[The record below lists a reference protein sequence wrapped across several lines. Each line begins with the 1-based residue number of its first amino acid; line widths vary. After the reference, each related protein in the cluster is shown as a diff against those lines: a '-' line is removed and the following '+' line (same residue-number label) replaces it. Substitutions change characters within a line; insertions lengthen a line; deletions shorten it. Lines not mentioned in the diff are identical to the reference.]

1 MIKHANYVFQLLLN
15 RTGSTQVE
23 ILNWFLF
30 SFFFFFLGI
39 IRVDTYFFPCAMRN
53 QGSWKQSDAK
63 AISGDQLPN
72 VRKVVNLFTVFVVLE
87 QYRCS

>member
-1 MIKHANYVFQLLLN
+1 M
-15 RTGSTQVE
+15 
-23 ILNWFLF
+23 
-30 SFFFFFLGI
+30 
-39 IRVDTYFFPCAMRN
+39 DTYFFPCAMRN